1 MDRIIFY
8 YGRPLFGPAKP
19 VLAQPERNSQQ
30 RPAALLQ
37 TQKPTATP
45 GRVNRNAQV
54 LIPSHVRGELD
65 AHVCGLSG
73 R

>member
-8 YGRPLFGPAKP
+8 NGGPLLGPAKP
-19 VLAQPERNSQQ
+19 MLAQPKRNSQQ
-30 RPAALLQ
+30 RLAALLQ
-37 TQKPTATP
+37 MQKPTAGSGNMDGDP
-45 GRVNRNAQV
+45 YV
-54 LIPSHVRGELD
+54 LIPSHVMLGLD